1 MLSMFFIA
9 FLEQYSMNWSL
20 KTNILDQYSI
30 EYCSVIKKN
39 EMSFAVTYMDL
50 EIVILSSSTGERQ
63 IPCDITYMWNLKYD
77 RNELVYETEADSQAW
92 IIDLWLPKGREGDR
106 DEFGSLELVA
116 ARYYIQNE

>member
-1 MLSMFFIA
+1 M
-9 FLEQYSMNWSL
+9 
-20 KTNILDQYSI
+20 K
-30 EYCSVIKKN
+30 
-39 EMSFAVTYMDL
+39 L
-50 EIVILSSSTGERQ
+50 EIIILNELSQTEGQ

-92 IIDLWLPKGREGDR
+92 IIDLWLPKGREGDM

>member
-1 MLSMFFIA
+1 MP
-9 FLEQYSMNWSL
+9 
-20 KTNILDQYSI
+20 
-30 EYCSVIKKN
+30 
-39 EMSFAVTYMDL
+39 FAATQMKL
-50 EIVILSSSTGERQ
+50 EIIILNELSQTEGQ

-116 ARYYIQNE
+116 ARYFIQNE